1 MLADRSLWIGCILAV
16 LVGAGLQLFFLERG
30 FLSISWDEAGRT
42 LDAYR
47 WAEHGTVGG
56 WAWLPFNRVV
66 VGLALRIFPDLIV
79 TPRVISGLFGLVAIP
94 AMGWLAHELF
104 EDRRNTLLTLAIG
117 ALFSQRL
124 ALSVAPASAIM
135 FIVFVLSGLALFA
148 QWLRTGRSSALYAC
162 AGSVAIAGI
171 ERFEAWLFGAAI
183 LLAVWL
189 HPPRPNFKRLL
200 PFVLVLFIFPIGML
214 GYYVFISYNPFA
226 ETVRDARQFSLPQI
240 LRRNPLLDFVISNS
254 LCLNLVG
261 LAGVIRLIRR
271 GDPRYRYFATAAFVP
286 LAVISVGLLLARSAQ
301 TGPSWRLVAIWSM
314 LLLPFTAHFLIGLA
328 QWRPSGRLLAAGAV
342 AILCTAF
349 LYDAFRIERE
359 SSWAFPESDRAAG
372 AYIKRVLEKNPDTR
386 IQIESSQYFY
396 LNVLVASQHPDAF
409 ILSPAPDIGND
420 QASLFMFQTPES
432 TKYLARQTVLM
443 RIRRFGPWSLYC
455 VREMKCPAQ

>member
-1 MLADRSLWIGCILAV
+1 VLADRSLWIGCILAL
-16 LVGAGLQLFFLERG
+16 LVGAGLQLFFLDRG

-42 LDAYR
+42 LDAYS
-47 WAEHGTVGG
+47 WAERGTVAV
-56 WAWLPFNRVV
+56 WVWLPFNRVV

-104 EDRRNTLLTLAIG
+104 EDRRNTLLTLALG

-200 PFVLVLFIFPIGML
+200 PFVLVLFIFPVGML
-214 GYYVFISYNPFA
+214 GYYVFISLRRDRKRCPAVLLAPDPAKEPPLRFRDQQQLVPESGRARRRHPAAPARRPTLPLFRDCGFRSPGRDLRRPPAHTFRSNGA
-226 ETVRDARQFSLPQI
+226 ILETGRDLEHAIAALHGSLPHWPRAMAAI
-240 LRRNPLLDFVISNS
+240 GKIINRGGHRDPLHSVPPRRIPDRTRIV
-254 LCLNLVG
+254 VG
-261 LAGVIRLIRR
+261 FPG
-271 GDPRYRYFATAAFVP
+271 
-286 LAVISVGLLLARSAQ
+286 
-301 TGPSWRLVAIWSM
+301 
-314 LLLPFTAHFLIGLA
+314 IG
-328 QWRPSGRLLAAGAV
+328 SGRRSLHKTCLGN
-342 AILCTAF
+342 
-349 LYDAFRIERE
+349 E
-359 SSWAFPESDRAAG
+359 S
-372 AYIKRVLEKNPDTR
+372 
-386 IQIESSQYFY
+386 
-396 LNVLVASQHPDAF
+396 
-409 ILSPAPDIGND
+409 
-420 QASLFMFQTPES
+420 
-432 TKYLARQTVLM
+432 
-443 RIRRFGPWSLYC
+443 
-455 VREMKCPAQ
+455 